1 MDTILLNLAFIE
13 YIFKVIKLKQF
24 AKITHSVF
32 SIFGVCAKITHSVF
46 SIFGV
51 LFLFIHVRDLAI
63 EIEACDLFLLKTLL
77 TRLFVIL
84 YFVLF
89 SHVSDFSV

>member
-24 AKITHSVF
+24 
-32 SIFGVCAKITHSVF
+32 AKITHSVF

>member
-1 MDTILLNLAFIE
+1 MCKPPRKMPDAMPVITILMFLNTSLLSSS
-13 YIFKVIKLKQF
+13 FK
-24 AKITHSVF
+24 
-32 SIFGVCAKITHSVF
+32 
-46 SIFGV
+46 
-51 LFLFIHVRDLAI
+51 